1 MEVLGRGVAWLDTGT
16 HASMLEASTFVETI
30 ESRQGL
36 KIACPE
42 EIAFRLGYIDAAA
55 LERIAGRLGG
65 SSYAKYLRDIV
76 AESQGL

>member
-1 MEVLGRGVAWLDTGT
+1 
-16 HASMLEASTFVETI
+16 MLEASTFVETI

-42 EIAFRLGYIDAAA
+42 EIAYRLGYTAAA
-55 LERIAGRLGG
+55 DLERIAAGLGG
-65 SSYAKYLRDIV
+65 SSYAKYLRDIL

>member
-1 MEVLGRGVAWLDTGT
+1 VLGRGVAWLDTGT
-16 HASMLEASTFVETI
+16 HTSMLEASMFVETI

-42 EIAFRLGYIDAAA
+42 EIAFRLGYIGAAD
-55 LERIAGRLGG
+55 LERIAGGLGS

-76 AESQGL
+76 LETAGL

>member
-1 MEVLGRGVAWLDTGT
+1 
-16 HASMLEASTFVETI
+16 MLEASTFVETI

-42 EIAFRLGYIDAAA
+42 EIAFRLGYIDAAD
-55 LERIAGRLGG
+55 LERIAGRLGA

-76 AESQGL
+76 AEAQGL